1 MYKGC
6 GKNISESVHQLV
18 CIGYTRICT
27 VVQVEGGYLKCFQ
40 VWIVEYKRCTKHWI
54 IFILWS

>member
-18 CIGYTRICT
+18 CIRYTRICT

-40 VWIVEYKRCTKHWI
+40 V
-54 IFILWS
+54 